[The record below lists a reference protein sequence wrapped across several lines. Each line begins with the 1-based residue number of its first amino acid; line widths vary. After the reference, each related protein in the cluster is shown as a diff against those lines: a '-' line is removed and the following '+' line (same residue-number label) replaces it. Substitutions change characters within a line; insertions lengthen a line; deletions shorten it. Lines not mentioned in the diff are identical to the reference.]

1 MKIIEV
7 GSKLDERLLN
17 GMVEIHSNAYDDNHF
32 TSLFSKDELIEY
44 YSSLVSNSSLTLVA
58 VEKDSRVLGFA
69 ISGENVSRGVNEFV
83 NRNKVKLII
92 KLLKSPSFFLQKL
105 KAVLKSKLTE
115 DLILKAKFRLLSIAV
130 DGKCQS
136 SGIGAKLLSEIE
148 SKLLERNVDIY
159 GLSVRTKNIKAINFY
174 VRNGFEFEEKHKA

>member
-1 MKIIEV
+1 
-7 GSKLDERLLN
+7 
-17 GMVEIHSNAYDDNHF
+17 MVEIHSNAYDDNHF

-174 VRNGFEFEEKHKA
+174 VRNGFEFEEMDSTTAYMYKKVITVG